1 MALLSD
7 RDEKEVPRTVVNE
20 GGSIAGALPEAEF
33 VNAVIAAAQ
42 SR

>member
-20 GGSIAGALPEAEF
+20 AGSIAGAPPEAEF